1 MGLRLASYSQV
12 GSKQHRSRCLDGDS
26 PSTLSTGSR
35 DCPGAGGRFGRRCKY
50 RSSSRTRVTI
60 GARCRRLDLNHP
72 FLPRYS
78 RPPRLHCSPSLML
91 PPTPHGSGTL
101 HRAAHADL
109 QRNFSLCIRIVW
121 MSLLAVIAY
130 CVCLRHAFVP
140 DAYHLFSPSLLWVDC
155 RPCL

>member
-1 MGLRLASYSQV
+1 MGTVLAPFRQAPAIVQGLGV
-12 GSKQHRSRCLDGDS
+12 GLVAGASTDRHR
-26 PSTLSTGSR
+26 
-35 DCPGAGGRFGRRCKY
+35 A
-50 RSSSRTRVTI
+50 RTRVTI